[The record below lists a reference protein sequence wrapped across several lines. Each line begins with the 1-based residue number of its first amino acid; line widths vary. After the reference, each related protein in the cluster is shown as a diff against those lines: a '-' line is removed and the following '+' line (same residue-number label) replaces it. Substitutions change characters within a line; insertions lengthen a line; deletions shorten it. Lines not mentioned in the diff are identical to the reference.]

1 MGRNTRWL
9 IIIPAVF
16 FALFAKPAK
25 ADVLGEWTYSQSCST
40 SGSIE
45 VVDNT
50 IILHGPDQGGCSG
63 AAHWVKIE
71 TTIPADVD
79 TIDFTWAYQTTDG
92 WVYDPPQYGI
102 NGVYTLITQQNNA
115 TGELSVPVEEG
126 DVFTFRQYSIDT
138 CCAPGHLTISNL
150 SLWASI
156 TTSTTSTTTTTTTST
171 VPETTVPVTNPTTTT
186 VQETTTT
193 VPATTTSVANSTST
207 SSSSLPTTTT
217 QAPTTTST
225 STTIPE
231 TTTTSTSTSSSV
243 PQTTSTESTTTTTQ
257 PPPVPT
263 PVTQPQI
270 SEPEPAEPSV
280 PEEPEPTE
288 TGTTT
293 TLVEEATPEEM
304 LPEETTT
311 TDEPSPE
318 PYPDTTDEP
327 VEDTYP
333 TVYPEETLPF
343 VEEPVVEETTPEEPE
358 TPLEAPLSDE
368 EVDSL
373 IAEAETTEALVEAL
387 AELSPEQVEQVI
399 ESLLAEEPTEE
410 QATALASSPEVLA
423 VISTEQAAQIFEVL
437 DVGALTDTQT
447 EELIAAIESA
457 PTEIREEFEDKID
470 PISICLLA
478 AGLVKQIQA
487 GCDLYKQAK
496 ESFMEVKST
505 SNPLR
510 IGQDCITI
518 LILYDVECLMCVTI
532 KVFCTLRQTS
542 HEPGKCFSKPF
553 TDTSKHS

>member
-1 MGRNTRWL
+1 MGRNARYL
-9 IIIPAVF
+9 VIIPAVF
-16 FALFAKPAK
+16 FALFARPAK
-25 ADVLGEWTYSQSCST
+25 ADTLGEWTYSQSCAT
-40 SGSIE
+40 SGSVE
-45 VVDNT
+45 VIDNT

-71 TTIPADVD
+71 TTIPANVD

-102 NGVYTLITQQNNA
+102 NGVYTLLTQQNNA
-115 TGELSVPVEEG
+115 TGELSVPVNEG

-186 VQETTTT
+186 VQETSTS
-193 VPATTTSVANSTST
+193 TTTSVVNSTSST
-207 SSSSLPTTTT
+207 S
-217 QAPTTTST
+217 ST
-225 STTIPE
+225 STTVPE
-231 TTTTSTSTSSSV
+231 PSTTTTAMPPSTTTTSIA
-243 PQTTSTESTTTTTQ
+243 
-257 PPPVPT
+257 
-263 PVTQPQI
+263 PQI
-270 SEPEPAEPSV
+270 SEPEFVDTVV
-280 PEEPEPTE
+280 PVEPEPTE
-288 TGTTT
+288 TGTTST
-293 TLVEEATPEEM
+293 SVEEATPEET

-311 TDEPSPE
+311 TTEPSPE
-318 PYPDTTDEP
+318 PSPDTTEEP
-327 VEDTYP
+327 AVDT
-333 TVYPEETLPF
+333 TLP
-343 VEEPVVEETTPEEPE
+343 ETPQ

-423 VISTEQAAQIFEVL
+423 VISTEQAQQIFEAL

-457 PTEIREEFEDKID
+457 PTEIREEFEDTID
-470 PISICLLA
+470 NFGEGLDDYTPTGSNIPVGERRTLIAVTAGITLA
-478 AGLVKQIQA
+478 AA
-487 GCDLYKQAK
+487 G
-496 ESFMEVKST
+496 T
-505 SNPLR
+505 R
-510 IGQDCITI
+510 I
-518 LILYDVECLMCVTI
+518 
-532 KVFCTLRQTS
+532 RR
-542 HEPGKCFSKPF
+542 
-553 TDTSKHS
+553 

>member
-1 MGRNTRWL
+1 MGRNTRYL
-9 IIIPAVF
+9 IIIPAVL

-25 ADVLGEWTYSQSCST
+25 AEEVGEWTYSQSCPT
-40 SGSIE
+40 SGSVE
-45 VVDNT
+45 VVDDT

-102 NGVYTLITQQNNA
+102 NGVYTLLTQQNNA
-115 TGELSVPVEEG
+115 TGEMSVPVNEG
-126 DVFTFRQYSIDT
+126 DVFTFRQYSTDT

-171 VPETTVPVTNPTTTT
+171 VPVTTVPVTNPTTTT

-193 VPATTTSVANSTST
+193 SSTTTVPETTTSVENSTST
-207 SSSSLPTTTT
+207 TSTTTT
-217 QAPTTTST
+217 T
-225 STTIPE
+225 
-231 TTTTSTSTSSSV
+231 SSV

-270 SEPEPAEPSV
+270 VEPEPVDTSV
-280 PEEPEPTE
+280 PVEPEPTE
-288 TGTTT
+288 TDTTEIP
-293 TLVEEATPEEM
+293 VEEATPETT

-311 TDEPSPE
+311 TTEPSPE
-318 PYPDTTDEP
+318 PSPDTT
-327 VEDTYP
+327 
-333 TVYPEETLPF
+333 
-343 VEEPVVEETTPEEPE
+343 EEPVVDTTLPEATD

-423 VISTEQAAQIFEVL
+423 VISTEQAQQIFEAL
-437 DVGALTDTQT
+437 DVGALSDTQT

-457 PTEIREEFEDKID
+457 STEIREEFEDTID
-470 PISICLLA
+470 IFGEGLDDYTPTGSNIPVGERRTLIAVTAGITLA
-478 AGLVKQIQA
+478 AA
-487 GCDLYKQAK
+487 G
-496 ESFMEVKST
+496 T
-505 SNPLR
+505 R
-510 IGQDCITI
+510 I
-518 LILYDVECLMCVTI
+518 
-532 KVFCTLRQTS
+532 RR
-542 HEPGKCFSKPF
+542 
-553 TDTSKHS
+553 

>member
-1 MGRNTRWL
+1 MGRNTRYL

-16 FALFAKPAK
+16 FALFARPAK
-25 ADVLGEWTYSQSCST
+25 ADVLGEWTYSQSCPT

-45 VVDNT
+45 VIDDT

-79 TIDFTWAYQTTDG
+79 TIDFEWEYQTTDG

-102 NGVYTLITQQNNA
+102 NGVYTLLTQQNNA
-115 TGELSVPVEEG
+115 TGELSIPVNEG

-193 VPATTTSVANSTST
+193 TSTSTTTTTTTVPQTTTSVENSTSTTST
-207 SSSSLPTTTT
+207 SSSTTSTTTT
-217 QAPTTTST
+217 T
-225 STTIPE
+225 
-231 TTTTSTSTSSSV
+231 SSV
-243 PQTTSTESTTTTTQ
+243 PQTTSTVSTTTTTE

-270 SEPEPAEPSV
+270 VEPEPDDTSV
-280 PEEPEPTE
+280 PVEPEPDETDTTE
-288 TGTTT
+288 PP
-293 TLVEEATPEEM
+293 VEEATPETT

-311 TDEPSPE
+311 TDETYPE
-318 PYPDTTDEP
+318 PSPDTTDEP
-327 VEDTYP
+327 VEDTTP
-333 TVYPEETLPF
+333 PEVDTTLP
-343 VEEPVVEETTPEEPE
+343 EAPE

-368 EVDSL
+368 QVTSL

-423 VISTEQAAQIFEVL
+423 VVSTEQAQQIFEAL
-437 DVGALTDTQT
+437 DVAELSDTQT

-457 PTEIREEFEDKID
+457 PTEIREQFEDTID
-470 PISICLLA
+470 IFGEGLDDYTPTGSTIPVGERRTLIAVTAGITLA
-478 AGLVKQIQA
+478 AA
-487 GCDLYKQAK
+487 G
-496 ESFMEVKST
+496 T
-505 SNPLR
+505 R
-510 IGQDCITI
+510 I
-518 LILYDVECLMCVTI
+518 
-532 KVFCTLRQTS
+532 RR
-542 HEPGKCFSKPF
+542 
-553 TDTSKHS
+553 

>member
-1 MGRNTRWL
+1 MRSRWL
-9 IIIPAVF
+9 IIIPAVL

-25 ADVLGEWTYSQSCST
+25 ADTLGEWTYSQSCPT
-40 SGSIE
+40 SGSVE

-102 NGVYTLITQQNNA
+102 NGVYTLLTQQNNA
-115 TGELSVPVEEG
+115 TGSLSVPVSEG

-186 VQETTTT
+186 VQETSTSTT
-193 VPATTTSVANSTST
+193 VPETTTSVENSTST
-207 SSSSLPTTTT
+207 SS
-217 QAPTTTST
+217 
-225 STTIPE
+225 
-231 TTTTSTSTSSSV
+231 V
-243 PQTTSTESTTTTTQ
+243 PQTTTTESTTTTTQ
-257 PPPVPT
+257 APAVPT

-270 SEPEPAEPSV
+270 VEPEPVDTSV
-280 PEEPEPTE
+280 PVEPEPDETDTTE
-288 TGTTT
+288 IP
-293 TLVEEATPEEM
+293 VEEAMPETT

-311 TDEPSPE
+311 TDEPSP
-318 PYPDTTDEP
+318 DTT
-327 VEDTYP
+327 
-333 TVYPEETLPF
+333 
-343 VEEPVVEETTPEEPE
+343 EEPVVDTTLPEAPE

-368 EVDSL
+368 EVDTL

-387 AELSPEQVEQVI
+387 AELSPEQVEQVV

-423 VISTEQAAQIFEVL
+423 VISTEQAAQIFEAL

-447 EELIAAIESA
+447 EELIAAVQDA
-457 PTEIREEFEDKID
+457 PTEIREEFEDTID
-470 PISICLLA
+470 IFGEGLDTYVPTGSTIPVGERRTLIAVTAGITLA
-478 AGLVKQIQA
+478 AA
-487 GCDLYKQAK
+487 G
-496 ESFMEVKST
+496 T
-505 SNPLR
+505 R
-510 IGQDCITI
+510 I
-518 LILYDVECLMCVTI
+518 
-532 KVFCTLRQTS
+532 RR
-542 HEPGKCFSKPF
+542 
-553 TDTSKHS
+553 